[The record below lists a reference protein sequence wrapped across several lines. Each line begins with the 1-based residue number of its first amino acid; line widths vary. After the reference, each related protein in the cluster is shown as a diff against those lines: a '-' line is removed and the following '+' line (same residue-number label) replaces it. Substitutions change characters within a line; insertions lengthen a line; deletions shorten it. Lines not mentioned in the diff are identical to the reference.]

1 MLWPLILPVPDIFS
15 TDLLVQYG
23 RSLACLVTGIL
34 KQLFSSRVYWY
45 LILLEVFFGPL
56 HEKMACQGVP
66 PVCHASQHE
75 TCAPRFVSAQVYTYY
90 HAFLST
96 AGIVLQP
103 LPISLTV
110 TRNWTFTL
118 TLYLCLSW
126 FVSAMSSSSFLQ
138 YNTRA
143 ISFSSGCTCTF
154 P

>member
-15 TDLLVQYG
+15 TDLLVHYG

-34 KQLFSSRVYWY
+34 KQLSSSRVKWF

-56 HEKMACQGVP
+56 HEKWLVRGFLQCVMRPNMKHVRPGSYLLMQA
-66 PVCHASQHE
+66 
-75 TCAPRFVSAQVYTYY
+75 YTYY

-110 TRNWTFTL
+110 TRNWTFAL
-118 TLYLCLSW
+118 TLYLCLS
-126 FVSAMSSSSFLQ
+126 
-138 YNTRA
+138 
-143 ISFSSGCTCTF
+143 
-154 P
+154 